1 MFSRLN
7 YNSPPAAR
15 RRAIERPLM
24 LLVARKNLFSEKTR
38 LAISI
43 GGIALSVF
51 LIGIL
56 LSLFRGWSERVGSF
70 VEEVPA
76 DLWVASEGTTD
87 FTAAASIMPGAL
99 GLRLELIPETD
110 VVAPLIVRPM
120 EMSRAGGDPDDTFD
134 VHFVG
139 YDPEFGLGGP
149 LEVTEGKSPP
159 GPGEI
164 IVDEQMHRRFD
175 VDIGDRLVRGT
186 KALTVVGYAKGGD
199 FVYTQIGHVTIE
211 TAIDFLALDP
221 PSQRTF
227 FVMTLENPD
236 ERELFARRLEVAI
249 PGVEFITGDDFAAE
263 TRDRIL
269 GQILPILIVVLI
281 VAFIVGLAV
290 AGLTIYTATIEK
302 SREYGILKAE
312 GFTNSYLY
320 RVVFEQSMVTGILG
334 FLVGAAMTIFVGPFA
349 QAQVPQFVV
358 FVRWQDILGIA
369 GATLLM
375 ALIAAYIPVRRL
387 TNIDPVSVFK
397 G

>member
-1 MFSRLN
+1 
-7 YNSPPAAR
+7 
-15 RRAIERPLM
+15 M
-24 LLVARKNLFSEKTR
+24 LLIARKNLFAEKTR

-87 FTAAASIMPGAL
+87 FTAAASILPGAL
-99 GLRLELIPETD
+99 GLGLELIPETD

-120 EMSRAGGDPDDTFD
+120 EMSHAGDDPSNTFD

-139 YDPEFGLGGP
+139 YDPELGLGGP

-175 VDIGDRLVRGT
+175 VNIGDRLVRGT
-186 KALTVVGYAKGGD
+186 KSLTVVGYSKGGD
-199 FVYTQIGHVTIE
+199 FVYTQVGHVTIE
-211 TAIDFLALDP
+211 TAVDFLELDP

-227 FVMTLENPD
+227 FLMTLENPE
-236 ERELFARRLEVAI
+236 ERELLARRLEVAI
-249 PGVEFITGDDFAAE
+249 PGVEFITGDAFAAE

-358 FVRWQDILGIA
+358 FVRWQDIVGIA
-369 GATLLM
+369 FATLLM
-375 ALIAAYIPVRRL
+375 SLIAAY
-387 TNIDPVSVFK
+387 
-397 G
+397 

>member
-7 YNSPPAAR
+7 YNSLRHAAAR
-15 RRAIERPLM
+15 HREIPM

-70 VEEVPA
+70 VEDVPA

-87 FTAAASIMPGAL
+87 FTAAASILPGGL
-99 GLRLELIPETD
+99 GTQLELVPEIET
-110 VVAPLIVRPM
+110 VAPLIVRPM
-120 EMSRAGGDPDDTFD
+120 EMSHAGEPDDTFD

-139 YDPEFGLGGP
+139 YDPEIGLGGP

-159 GPGEI
+159 GPGEM
-164 IVDEQMHRRFD
+164 IVDEQMHRRYD
-175 VDIGDRLVRGT
+175 VNIGDRLVRGT
-186 KALTVVGYAKGGD
+186 KSLTVVGYSKGGD
-199 FVYTQIGHVTIE
+199 FVYTQVAHVTIE
-211 TAIDFLALDP
+211 TAVDFLALDP

-227 FVMTLENPD
+227 FLMTLENPE
-236 ERELFARRLEVAI
+236 EREEMGRRLEVAV
-249 PGVEFITGDDFAAE
+249 PGVEFITGDSLGAQ
-263 TRDRIL
+263 TRVRIL
-269 GQILPILIVVLI
+269 GQILPFLIVVMAA
-281 VAFIVGLAV
+281 AFIVGLAV

-312 GFTNSYLY
+312 GFTNPYLY
-320 RVVFEQSMVTGILG
+320 RVVFEQSMVTGLLG
-334 FLVGAAMTIFVGPFA
+334 FLVGAGMTIFVGPAA